1 MSQARLCPSCRRLN
15 SAEEAKCFHCGAPL
29 SARKVA
35 GRGWGRRRGPFS
47 EDFSATR
54 FLVGLCV
61 VNFAILVLISG
72 SFPLGLFG
80 PSASQQAVLG
90 AGGLAGPLGFVHPWR
105 LVSANFVHLNLL
117 HLGMNLY
124 ALLSFGRAFEERYRG
139 ARLILTYVFTG
150 VCGFALSSLWYGR
163 FGPTTA
169 GASASLFGL
178 IGVEIAVLALR
189 RDPAAKETFFQ
200 YLFVAVALAFI
211 MPVNNFAHLGGF
223 AGGLL
228 AGGALH
234 RLKEPRVQGALSGW
248 IAVLVVALSVLSIFL
263 SLLTLFVWR
272 NQASF

>member
-15 SAEEAKCFHCGAPL
+15 SAEEDKCFHCGSPL
-29 SARKVA
+29 KGLKAKGAHLKS
-35 GRGWGRRRGPFS
+35 RGGPFA
-47 EDFSATR
+47 EGFSATQ
-54 FLVGLCV
+54 FLVGLSV
-61 VNFAILVLISG
+61 VNFAVLVLIGG

-80 PSASQQAVLG
+80 PSASQQAILG
-90 AGGLAGPLGFVHPWR
+90 AGGLAGPLGFAQPWR

-139 ARLILTYVFTG
+139 ARLIFTYVFTG

-189 RDPAAKETFFQ
+189 RDPAAKDTFFQ

-234 RLKEPRVQGALSGW
+234 RLKEPQIQGTLAGW
-248 IAVLVVALSVLSIFL
+248 TAVLVAVVAILCIFL

-272 NQASF
+272 NHASP